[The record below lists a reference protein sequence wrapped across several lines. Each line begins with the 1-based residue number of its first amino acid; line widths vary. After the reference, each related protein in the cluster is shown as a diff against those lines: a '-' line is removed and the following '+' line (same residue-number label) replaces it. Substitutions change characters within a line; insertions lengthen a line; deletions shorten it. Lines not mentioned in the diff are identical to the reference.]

1 MKYVQQLGI
10 EFVQY
15 ALAVPQFDNR
25 RTKLVQIRRSE
36 MPLLP
41 RTRETIDLDGH
52 FDDLRCQMN
61 LFYDCHFLW
70 FCIIDFVLYLVN
82 KNGIKNVVPLNF
94 TSTLPLDRDYATQ

>member
-25 RTKLVQIRRSE
+25 RTKLVPIRRSE

-41 RTRETIDLDGH
+41 RKRETIDLDGH

-61 LFYDCHFLW
+61 FFFDCHFLW
-70 FCIIDFVLYLVN
+70 FCIFDFVLLFC
-82 KNGIKNVVPLNF
+82 KFKW
-94 TSTLPLDRDYATQ
+94 DK